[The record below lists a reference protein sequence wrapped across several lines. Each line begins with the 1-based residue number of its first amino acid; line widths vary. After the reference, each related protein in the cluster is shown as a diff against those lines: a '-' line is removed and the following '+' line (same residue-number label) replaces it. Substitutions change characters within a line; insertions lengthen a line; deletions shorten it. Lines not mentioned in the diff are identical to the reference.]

1 MCVTVYAVKFTA
13 SFLFFSYLLILVQ
26 AAGIVPFGDIAD
38 GDNLTITC
46 FTTNGVGAGA
56 IHVENEN
63 GAVYPEVGRP
73 LVDPTNITVA
83 RFEYGIVRMSDSGKK
98 FVCDN
103 TDIGGTRSMAIT
115 LQVLCKP
122 RVNGSLGSVS
132 PPLTVM
138 QIKQFF
144 SSSVDG
150 CPGNVTV
157 TCLGARA
164 PLSFVSLNGVV
175 MPDGLRDLSKKD
187 FNQSEDS
194 FSVNLT
200 CTAEQSNINSAPVTI
215 TVTATSPMPTIL
227 PHICYECFIPPIV
240 VCLLLLLLIII
251 LIIIAYYIWQWCKT
265 RKSTPEKLSDEK
277 DEEKL

>member
-1 MCVTVYAVKFTA
+1 MCGYAEKCTA
-13 SFLFFSYLLILVQ
+13 SFLLFSYLLTLVQ
-26 AAGIVPFGDIAD
+26 AATVDPFGDIVD
-38 GDNLTITC
+38 QDNLTITC
-46 FTTNGVGAGA
+46 IATNGGGAGA
-56 IHVENEN
+56 IVVVNEN
-63 GAVYPEVGRP
+63 GTAYLGLGGPFI
-73 LVDPTNITVA
+73 DSSNNSVA
-83 RFEYGIVRMSDSGKK
+83 RFEYGTVGMSDSGKQ

-103 TDIGGTRSMAIT
+103 TAVGGTKSLAMT
-115 LQVLCKP
+115 LQVLCRP
-122 RVNGSLGSVS
+122 RMNGSLGVVS
-132 PPLTVM
+132 LPLTVM
-138 QIKQFF
+138 QIMQLF